1 RYINNANVFSSAINP
16 QGDVQGVSQTGVF
29 FQIELKGLTG
39 IGEKLDQF
47 FEQNI
52 SGYRKSE
59 K

>member
-1 RYINNANVFSSAINP
+1 LL
-16 QGDVQGVSQTGVF
+16 GDVQGVSQTGLF

-39 IGEKLDQF
+39 IGENLDQF